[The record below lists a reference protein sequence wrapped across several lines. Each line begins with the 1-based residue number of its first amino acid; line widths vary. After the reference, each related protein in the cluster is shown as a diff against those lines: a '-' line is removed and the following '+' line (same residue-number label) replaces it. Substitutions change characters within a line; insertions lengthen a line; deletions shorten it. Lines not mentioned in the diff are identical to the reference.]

1 MYIKPINQ
9 NIRIIIKCPVKNKS
23 LKMRKALFWSR
34 YFMLLLLVLMLS
46 NFSASAQKTTIWV
59 VNHAES
65 DDNSD
70 KLSQTG
76 EERAIDLEKRLKH
89 EGVEVIYITAK
100 NVSAAT
106 ANPLAAKV
114 KILPRVYTDSVQK
127 FATIIKNNFI
137 GKKVLIITN
146 YNTILPLLAALGA
159 DTPFDSLDKEDYDQL
174 FTVTI
179 KPSGDVDCM
188 VTTYGKKHH
197 TNAIPQSYI
206 LDNYSQG
213 LPGR

>member
-1 MYIKPINQ
+1 MKKTHFLG
-9 NIRIIIKCPVKNKS
+9 RCFK
-23 LKMRKALFWSR
+23 LLF
-34 YFMLLLLVLMLS
+34 LVLMLS
-46 NFSASAQKTTIWV
+46 NFSASAQKTTIWI
-59 VNHAES
+59 VNHAENE
-65 DDNSD
+65 DNSD
-70 KLSQTG
+70 QLSQIG
-76 EERAIDLEKRLKH
+76 QDRAADLEKRLKH
-89 EGVEVIYITAK
+89 EGVEVIYITNK

-114 KILPRVYTDSVQK
+114 KILPRVYTDSIRK
-127 FATIIKNNFI
+127 FAAIIKNNFI
-137 GKKVLIITN
+137 GKKVLIIAN

-159 DTPFDSLDKEDYDQL
+159 DTPFDDLDKEDYDQL
-174 FTVTI
+174 FAVTI

-213 LPGR
+213 VPGR